1 MLAYPYTC
9 NENGMFE
16 IHVSISELEV
26 CPLAWV
32 SYSVMCTYTYLLILS
47 VPRRTH
53 EAMMCTYST
62 ILI

>member
-32 SYSVMCTYTYLLILS
+32 SYSVMCTYLLILS
-47 VPRRTH
+47 MPWRTH